1 MHLFHKYSHESVQ
14 ASPMLHAEYT
24 TRNTTDMVFD
34 FSGLSLVG
42 NMDNKQGNYDRV
54 ILMYEI
60 SREVLQ
66 ENVRRETGRQGE
78 AKDC

>member
-1 MHLFHKYSHESVQ
+1 
-14 ASPMLHAEYT
+14 MLDAEYT

-42 NMDNKQGNYDRV
+42 NMDNKKGNYDRL

>member
-1 MHLFHKYSHESVQ
+1 
-14 ASPMLHAEYT
+14 MLHAEYT